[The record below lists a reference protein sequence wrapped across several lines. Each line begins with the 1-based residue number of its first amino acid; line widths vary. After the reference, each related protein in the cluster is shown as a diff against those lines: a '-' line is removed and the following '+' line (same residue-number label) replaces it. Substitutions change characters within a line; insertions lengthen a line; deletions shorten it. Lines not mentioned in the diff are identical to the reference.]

1 MAYQPIGRGS
11 AANDG
16 TGDDLRTGAGKLNA
30 NFVEIYTKLGNG
42 SALSADDFATFTG
55 TETLT
60 NKTLTDPEID
70 GSSGIKSGSSANLK
84 ISAGNQIVEIR
95 GGGSNSGSIT
105 LNCESNSHGQ
115 KLLGQPHSAGVT
127 NIQLLPAG
135 ADSTLVSRVSTDTLT
150 NKSIS
155 GGTNT
160 ITALPNSAL
169 TNSQITLGS
178 TGMALG
184 ATVTT
189 IAGMTSLTSAT
200 ITDGTMTINGG
211 NISAAGTIAATTVTA
226 TTVTGYYKIAQWKT
240 LVAGSADFAA
250 FKTAVAAL

>member
-1 MAYQPIGRGS
+1 MAYQAIGRGTS
-11 AANDG
+11 ANDG
-16 TGDDLRTGAGKLNA
+16 TGDDLRTGAGKVNA
-30 NFVEIYTKLGNG
+30 NFVEIYTKFGDG
-42 SALSADDFATFTG
+42 SALNADSFVTLTG

-60 NKTLTDPEID
+60 NKTLTDVEID
-70 GSSGIKSGSSANLK
+70 GTSGITSGSSSNLK

-115 KLLGQPHSAGVT
+115 KLIAQPHSQGVT
-127 NIQLLPAG
+127 NIMTLPAG
-135 ADSTLVSRVSTDTLT
+135 ADSVLVSRVSTDTLT
-150 NKSIS
+150 NKTIS
-155 GGTNT
+155 GASNT
-160 ITALPNSAL
+160 LSNIGNSSL

-200 ITDGTMTINGG
+200 ITDGTATMTGG
-211 NISAAGTIAATTVTA
+211 NITGVGTLTA
-226 TTVTGYYKIAQWKT
+226 TTVTGYYKLADWKA
-240 LVAGSADFAA
+240 LIAGSADFAA
-250 FKTAVAAL
+250 FKAAVAAL